1 MLGEYAVHGAV
12 LRRYSRSV
20 SKLSG
25 DGAEVVARFR
35 ASLRAADRAVPR

>member
-20 SKLSG
+20 SKL
-25 DGAEVVARFR
+25 DGAHGADVVARFQDV
-35 ASLRAADRAVPR
+35 AAGR